1 MNDTA
6 RIHYLAGEVS
16 ALHAFALAV
25 IASHQDLPRL
35 AAEFE
40 RLSENQIAIATTETV
55 QDAYLDGQ
63 RTIIDDLRNTM
74 AARLGH

>member
-16 ALHAFALAV
+16 ALQAFALAV
-25 IASHQDLPRL
+25 IASHADLPRL

-63 RTIIDDLRNTM
+63 RSIIEDLRNTM
-74 AARLGH
+74 TGRLGR